1 MLDLAKDDLIKQAL
15 LDSGKRRLDEVE
27 KIEIAQDLEPGSYDI
42 DINEIRD
49 TYLLKSFRQNLL
61 SFFKL

>member
-1 MLDLAKDDLIKQAL
+1 LDLAADDISKQAL
-15 LDSGKRRLDEVE
+15 IDSGKKRLDEVE

-49 TYLLKSFRQNLL
+49 KYLLKSFKDDLF
-61 SFFKL
+61 SFFKR